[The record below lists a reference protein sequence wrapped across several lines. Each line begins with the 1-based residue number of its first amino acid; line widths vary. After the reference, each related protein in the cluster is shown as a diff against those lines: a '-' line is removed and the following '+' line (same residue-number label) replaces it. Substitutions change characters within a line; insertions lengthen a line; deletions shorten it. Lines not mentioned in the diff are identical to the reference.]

1 MVHETEVDVATIAG
15 SDAGDGGVA
24 YGALLTGFV
33 EAIQNRDAETLE
45 QARSRVVDAMGA
57 EAMIDAAAVCA
68 NFHMMTRIA
77 DATGTPLDEMSDAP
91 SEQLRADLGLD
102 ALVSARRSV
111 GPG

>member
-15 SDAGDGGVA
+15 SEAGDGGVTH
-24 YGALLTGFV
+24 GAVLTRFV
-33 EAIQNRDAETLE
+33 EAIQAGDAHELDD
-45 QARSRVVDAMGA
+45 ARRRVVDALGVEGMV
-57 EAMIDAAAVCA
+57 DAAAVCA

-111 GPG
+111 AAD